1 MPVPMYIGVPPDA
14 ATCTT
19 ASLELHPVGG
29 ETKEAI
35 ADKAVGSVI
44 VTEAFVVQ
52 PFPSVT
58 VKA

>member
-1 MPVPMYIGVPPDA
+1 MYIGVPPDA
-14 ATCTT
+14 ETCTT
-19 ASLELHPVGG
+19 ASLELHPVGD

-52 PFPSVT
+52 ALPSVT